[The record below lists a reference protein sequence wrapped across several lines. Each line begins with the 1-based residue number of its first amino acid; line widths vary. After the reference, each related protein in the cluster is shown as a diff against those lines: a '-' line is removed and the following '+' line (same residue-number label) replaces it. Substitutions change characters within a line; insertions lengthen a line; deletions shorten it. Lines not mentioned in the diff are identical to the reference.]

1 MTLYDALN
9 LPPAF
14 LVGLGLIGLAI
25 ACIFVDVYFF
35 GEEGLVEHGLVAK
48 IANFVAWTGLLM
60 ILGFV
65 IFFGNRLTDAYLTEL
80 ATGLGLGV
88 QSMSWGILNVCS
100 GLMWA
105 GGGNLQ
111 LAYAGEDKGERLNGY
126 CFIGLGVALVLL
138 GLTPLLGIN
147 IA

>member
-9 LPPAF
+9 LPPAL
-14 LVGLGLIGLAI
+14 LVGVGLMALSI
-25 ACIFVDVYFF
+25 ACASVGVYFF
-35 GEEGLVEHGLVAK
+35 GEEGLVAK
-48 IANFVAWTGLLM
+48 TANFVAWYGLLM

-65 IFFGNRLTDAYLTEL
+65 IFFGDQLTDTHLTEL
-80 ATGLGLGV
+80 ATGLGV
-88 QSMSWGILNVCS
+88 DVRNMSWGILNVCS

-105 GGGNLQ
+105 SGGNLL

-138 GLTPLLGIN
+138 GLTPLLGI
-147 IA
+147 A

>member
-14 LVGLGLIGLAI
+14 LVGLGLIALAI
-25 ACIFVDVYFF
+25 ACLSVGAYFF
-35 GEEGLVEHGLVAK
+35 GEEGLVAK
-48 IANFVAWTGLLM
+48 IANFVAWAGFLM

-65 IFFGNRLTDAYLTEL
+65 IFFGDRLTDAHLTEL
-80 ATGLGLGV
+80 ATGLGFDV
-88 QSMSWGILNVCS
+88 RSMSWGILNLCS

-105 GGGNLQ
+105 GGGNLL

-138 GLTPLLGIN
+138 GLTPLLGI
-147 IA
+147 A

>member
-14 LVGLGLIGLAI
+14 LVGLGLIALAI
-25 ACIFVDVYFF
+25 ACLSVGAYFF
-35 GEEGLVEHGLVAK
+35 GEDGLVAK
-48 IANFVAWTGLLM
+48 TANFVAWGGFLM

-65 IFFGNRLTDAYLTEL
+65 IFFGDRLTDTHLTEL
-80 ATGLGLGV
+80 ATGLGLDV
-88 QSMSWGILNVCS
+88 RSMSWGILNVCS

-105 GGGNLQ
+105 GGGNLL

-138 GLTPLLGIN
+138 GLTPLLGI
-147 IA
+147 A

>member
-14 LVGLGLIGLAI
+14 LVGLGLIALAI
-25 ACIFVDVYFF
+25 VCLSMALDSS
-35 GEEGLVEHGLVAK
+35 EDDGLVPRAIHYTSLAGFL
-48 IANFVAWTGLLM
+48 I
-60 ILGFV
+60 ILGFF
-65 IFFGNRLTDAYLTEL
+65 IFCGSLLSDTRLTAL
-80 ATGLGLGV
+80 ATGLGLDV
-88 QSMSWGILNVCS
+88 RDMSWGILNVCS

-105 GGGNLQ
+105 SGGNLL

-138 GLTPLLGIN
+138 GLTPLLGI
-147 IA
+147 A

>member
-1 MTLYDALN
+1 MTLHDALN
-9 LPPAF
+9 LPPAL
-14 LVGLGLIGLAI
+14 LVGLGLMALAI
-25 ACIFVDVYFF
+25 ACLSMALASSGDD
-35 GEEGLVEHGLVAK
+35 GLVPLAIHYTSLAG
-48 IANFVAWTGLLM
+48 FLM
-60 ILGFV
+60 VLGFV
-65 IFFGNRLTDAYLTEL
+65 IFFGDRLTDTHLTEL

-105 GGGNLQ
+105 SGGNLL

-138 GLTPLLGIN
+138 GLTPLLGI
-147 IA
+147 A

>member
-14 LVGLGLIGLAI
+14 LVGLGLIALAI
-25 ACIFVDVYFF
+25 ACASVGVYFF
-35 GEEGLVEHGLVAK
+35 GEEGLVEWGLVAK
-48 IANFVAWTGLLM
+48 TANFVAWSGLLM
-60 ILGFV
+60 VLGFV
-65 IFFGNRLTDAYLTEL
+65 IFFGDRLTDTHLTEL

-105 GGGNLQ
+105 SGGNLL

-126 CFIGLGVALVLL
+126 CLIGLGVALVLL
-138 GLTPLLGIN
+138 GLTPLLGI
-147 IA
+147 A